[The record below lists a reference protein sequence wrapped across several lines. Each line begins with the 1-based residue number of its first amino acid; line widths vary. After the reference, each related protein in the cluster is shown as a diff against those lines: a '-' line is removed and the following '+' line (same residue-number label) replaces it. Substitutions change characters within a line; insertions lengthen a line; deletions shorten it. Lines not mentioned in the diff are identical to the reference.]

1 MSDRIKNLFGEELP
15 IPKELFLERLWS
27 LRPHGN
33 VEEAYIQA
41 AYAVK
46 SRKTF
51 RDEPITLDL
60 LVEKYSEYLAQCRM
74 EGRASKWIASIASF
88 IQKGMFNSEFEKPDD
103 NDLNRLI

>member
-1 MSDRIKNLFGEELP
+1 MSDRVKNLFGEELP

-60 LVEKYSEYLAQCRM
+60 LVSKYSDYLAQCRV
-74 EGRASKWIASIASF
+74 EGRPSKFIASIATF
-88 IQKGMFNSEFEKPDD
+88 IQKGQFNSEFEKPDD